1 MQDKKNGNWANQWIG
16 SLLVLFIPFSLYWPL
31 GVPIAVAI
39 LPMYVTP
46 GLYLTDIFAFA
57 VILLGLV
64 RIALKKNPIS
74 FISYKK
80 IALVGIPLV
89 ILVCLAWLSS
99 PWAISPTL
107 ARYTALRWLLAFCL
121 YLALLSLDI
130 PTEQMVKVFL
140 VGLAV
145 QALVGVGQVINQGP
159 LSLPGELALTTDQFR
174 AAVVNVGGTSW
185 LRAYGLT
192 FHPNVL
198 GGFMCAGLLLGLPLL
213 EKWYM
218 RLVWWLVGLGL
229 VLSFSRS
236 AWMAAVII
244 LPLTIAWVYWKS
256 PVLRRPLLQTLVPAC
271 IAGLVI
277 LFLLQDQLLTRLNPL
292 QSISEFTSLSER
304 GQLIVI
310 AIASIREHWLTGIG
324 AGNFPLAMTAYETL
338 DPPHYVHHIPLLLAA
353 EVGVL
358 GGFLWYWLWLAP
370 VLSIQSFWHTT
381 KIWPAVLIAAWFA
394 WCIISLWDSY
404 PWALESGR
412 LFSVTLLA
420 WISKE
425 CIS

>member
-1 MQDKKNGNWANQWIG
+1 MPDKMEGSWVNRWIG
-16 SLLVLFIPFSLYWPL
+16 SLLVLLIPLSIYWPL
-31 GVPIAVAI
+31 GVPLAVAI

-64 RIALKKNPIS
+64 RIALKKLPYSIDFSKKTLQVSNP
-74 FISYKK
+74 
-80 IALVGIPLV
+80 LLL
-89 ILVCLAWLSS
+89 LVCLAFFTS
-99 PWAISPTL
+99 PLAISPAL
-107 ARYTALRWLLAFCL
+107 ARYTALRWLLALCL
-121 YLALLSLDI
+121 FLTLLLLEM
-130 PTEQMVKVFL
+130 PTEQMVKVFMI
-140 VGLAV
+140 GLAV
-145 QALVGVGQVINQGP
+145 QALVGAGQVIHQGP
-159 LSLPGELALTTDQFR
+159 LNLPGELALSMNQFR
-174 AAVVNVGGTSW
+174 AAVLNVAGSSW

-213 EKWYM
+213 EKKIM

-236 AWMAAVII
+236 AWMAAVIT

-256 PVLRRPLLQTLVPAC
+256 PKLRRPLVWTLVPAC
-271 IAGLVI
+271 IAVI
-277 LFLLQDQLLTRLNPL
+277 TLLILLRDQLLTRLNPL
-292 QSISEFTSLSER
+292 QTFSEFTSLSER
-304 GQLIVI
+304 GQLIII

-338 DPPHYVHHIPLLLAA
+338 DPPHYVHHVPLLLAA

-358 GGFLWYWLWLAP
+358 GGIVWYWLWLVP
-370 VLSIQSFWHTT
+370 VLSIERFWRSNR
-381 KIWPAVLIAAWFA
+381 IWPVVFIAAWFA

-412 LFSVTLLA
+412 LFSVTLLV